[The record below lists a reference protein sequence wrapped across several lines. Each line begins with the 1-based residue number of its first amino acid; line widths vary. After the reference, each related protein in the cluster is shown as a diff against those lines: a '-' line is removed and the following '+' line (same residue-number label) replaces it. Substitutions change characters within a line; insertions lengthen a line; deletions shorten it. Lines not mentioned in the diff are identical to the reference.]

1 MGLVGAQPER
11 CNGSI
16 LPFVLITP
24 RDVTVATKITHLEI
38 VISNTSGRTNR
49 WQSMVVMQSL
59 SRSDSEHQKRWR
71 IREVERNLY
80 GCFEEVA
87 GEGVNINNSARI
99 T

>member
-1 MGLVGAQPER
+1 MIFMHGPNKIKPVEFTIN
-11 CNGSI
+11 CI
-16 LPFVLITP
+16 E
-24 RDVTVATKITHLEI
+24 ATKIMSLEV
-38 VISNTSGRTNR
+38 VISNTFGRTKR
-49 WQSMVVMQSL
+49 WKSMVVMQSL

>member
-59 SRSDSEHQKRWR
+59 SSGDAEHQKRR
-71 IREVERNLY
+71 TP
-80 GCFEEVA
+80 EEMVDTR
-87 GEGVNINNSARI
+87 S
-99 T
+99 